1 MCGMTLM
8 WKMLH
13 SWCKSILKML
23 TLCITGYLWWLS
35 MWLFFKSQKTKR
47 DTGSEVAVCRSWCE
61 SLAFCSGSTWGCRL
75 HYNACF
81 VNSHRAASCIQ
92 TPRLQALRYGQED
105 ADLVRA
111 LQVSRPDTRDC
122 VVSSLFLFIPDLPAH
137 RSPTASVTFS

>member
-1 MCGMTLM
+1 MHYRVFVMAKYVTFLNPKRLRGTQEVRSQSAGHDVNL
-8 WKMLH
+8 
-13 SWCKSILKML
+13 
-23 TLCITGYLWWLS
+23 
-35 MWLFFKSQKTKR
+35 WLFVQEAR
-47 DTGSEVAVCRSWCE
+47 RI
-61 SLAFCSGSTWGCRL
+61 

-81 VNSHRAASCIQ
+81 VNSHRAASRIQ